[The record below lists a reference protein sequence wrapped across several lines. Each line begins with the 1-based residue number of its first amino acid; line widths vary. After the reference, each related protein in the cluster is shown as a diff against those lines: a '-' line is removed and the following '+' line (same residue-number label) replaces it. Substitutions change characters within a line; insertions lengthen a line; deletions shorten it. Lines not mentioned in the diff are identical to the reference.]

1 MADELQALLDR
12 LDREGVQKGE
22 KERERLVSQAQAE
35 AEKILADAKAQAAA
49 MVEKAREECQT
60 LRQKSEESIR
70 QSGRQVLLQLR
81 AQLCQRMEN
90 VAARLVKSELTAGA
104 TAQILSQLCRAYW
117 EKEGKESRVE
127 ALVPAAQLEELKTQ
141 VFAAL
146 GKDLKENVSLK
157 PDKRLS
163 GGFQLSFHGDQVV
176 YDFSDQALAEAVAS
190 HLSPALGALVT
201 Q

>member
-35 AEKILADAKAQAAA
+35 AEKILSDAKARAAA
-49 MVEKAREECQT
+49 MVEKAQEECQT

-90 VAARLVKSELTAGA
+90 VAARLVKSELTPGA

-117 EKEGKESRVE
+117 EKEGRESRVE
-127 ALVPAAQLEELKTQ
+127 ALVPAERLEELQTQ

-163 GGFQLSFHGDQVV
+163 GGFQLSFQGDQVV